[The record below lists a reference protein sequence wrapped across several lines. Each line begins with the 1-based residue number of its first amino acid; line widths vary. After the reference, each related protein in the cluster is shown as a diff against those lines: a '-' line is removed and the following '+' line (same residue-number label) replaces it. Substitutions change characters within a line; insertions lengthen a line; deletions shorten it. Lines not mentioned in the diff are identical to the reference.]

1 MTKISKGEQ
10 KIASIFSRA
19 RLNYKREVS
28 FSDLKGA
35 TRPLRFDFAVYD
47 SKGNLKFLLDFDGQ
61 QHFQYT
67 PFYHKSKIDFRKQL
81 EYDMRKNKYCL
92 QHKIIFLRV
101 PYWDLEDLTLH
112 SILTNPLYRVK
123 IKEHNIMLMQHQG

>member
-47 SKGNLKFLLDFDGQ
+47 SKGNLKFLLDFDG
-61 QHFQYT
+61 
-67 PFYHKSKIDFRKQL
+67 
-81 EYDMRKNKYCL
+81 
-92 QHKIIFLRV
+92 
-101 PYWDLEDLTLH
+101 
-112 SILTNPLYRVK
+112 
-123 IKEHNIMLMQHQG
+123 